1 MMAKWPW
8 VSVMATV
15 KKSPE
20 KTYWVVVVDE
30 ARAIVYTRNTMHGPL
45 SEYSS
50 LANEAARMKTAEL
63 LSDRG
68 GRSFDS
74 FGKGRHTM
82 AREKSS
88 PKQHLAEA
96 FAAQIAEH
104 IAKVMHDG
112 SCRGYALIA
121 APRFLGLIR
130 DALAT
135 TCKVEPFKSVA
146 KGVVGQDPTVLQEL
160 VDGK

>member
-1 MMAKWPW
+1 
-8 VSVMATV
+8 MATAMQSSE
-15 KKSPE
+15 KK
-20 KTYWVVVVDE
+20 YWVVVADE
-30 ARAIVYTRNTMHGPL
+30 AQAIVYTRDTLHAPL
-45 SEYSS
+45 AEYFS
-50 LANEAARMKTAEL
+50 LENKVARMKTGEL

-74 FGKGRHTM
+74 LGKGRHTM